1 MQKERLSEH
10 LRRYY
15 EEQQPSEKQ
24 MEQLLEMVETIPPEA
39 TGNNNH
45 STGSASIVE
54 WLMRVW
60 RGPARPLWLASL
72 FALGLFISAS
82 LITNSGDITQL
93 VVQEI
98 SLNHNKR
105 LSVEFPVETYAE
117 LSQQMNKLDFMLR
130 PSARVDGS
138 RYQLLGGRYCSIQ
151 GRLAAQLKFQDE
163 AGEIHTLYQTLHT
176 EALTELEEGRVQQNG
191 LNITLWNEAGLLY
204 GLASPVSLP

>member
-15 EEQQPSEKQ
+15 EEKQSSEKQ
-24 MEQLLEMVETIPPEA
+24 MERLLEIAETMPPEA
-39 TGNNNH
+39 AGNNNH
-45 STGSASIVE
+45 PIGPALIAE
-54 WLMRVW
+54 WLMHVLQ
-60 RGPARPLWLASL
+60 GPARPVLPVLL
-72 FALGLFISAS
+72 LALGLFIATS
-82 LITNSGDITQL
+82 LITYSGDITQL

-105 LSVEFPVETYAE
+105 LSVEFPVETYAG
-117 LSQQMNKLDFMLR
+117 LNQQMSRLDFILR
-130 PSARVDGS
+130 PSARVGGN
-138 RYQLLGGRYCSIQ
+138 RYRLLGGRYCSIQ

-163 AGEIHTLYQTLHT
+163 EGNIHTLYQTLQT

-204 GLASPVSLP
+204 GLAGPVSIP